1 MICRHV
7 KSFIGANDMAY
18 DSYRVDDGSE
28 IYEVIVGAAGDISI
42 SHERPEIDAETFQAI
57 TAAVLEAEEKRGF

>member
-7 KSFIGANDMAY
+7 RSFTGANDMAY
-18 DSYRVDDGSE
+18 DLYRVDDGSE

-42 SHERPEIDAETFQAI
+42 SHERPEIEAETFQAI
-57 TAAVLEAEEKRGF
+57 AAAVLETEEKRGF